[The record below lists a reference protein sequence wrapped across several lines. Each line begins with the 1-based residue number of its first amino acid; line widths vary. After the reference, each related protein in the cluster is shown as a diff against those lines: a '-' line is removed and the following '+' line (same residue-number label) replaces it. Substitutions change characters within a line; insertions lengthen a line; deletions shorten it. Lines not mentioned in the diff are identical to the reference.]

1 MLRSPSFWKKKSIIS
16 FFLLPFSFFY
26 YVGYRIY
33 RLSKKEVEIG
43 KPVLCIGNLVMGG
56 AGKTPLVVKIR
67 QLLSND
73 FSKIFVLTRG
83 YLGKNSGPIIV
94 KKTMHF
100 LHIGD
105 ESLIHANFGLTCVS
119 KNKIEGAKFCKKN
132 GADLI
137 ILDDGLQSI
146 NVKKKMSL
154 LVIDSSYGI
163 NNRFLIPS
171 GPYRQPAS
179 DAFKSCD
186 AVIILDKNFNKRKYD
201 FISHKNIYNGYRE
214 LKFTRNIKNKV
225 IAFSALGNN
234 QNFLENLR
242 DHNINVV
249 EFISFPD
256 HHKFSIIEIT
266 NIIEKSKKKKLS
278 VICTRKD
285 YIKVPDKFK
294 KKICVA
300 DLNIKINNSKKLK
313 QLILKTLKER

>member
-1 MLRSPSFWKKKSIIS
+1 MIKAPLFWKKKSIIS

-26 YVGYRIY
+26 YLGYLIY

-43 KPVLCIGNLVMGG
+43 KPILCIGNIVIGG
-56 AGKTPLVVKIR
+56 AGKTPLVIKIR

-83 YLGKNSGPIIV
+83 YLGEKKGPLIV
-94 KKTMHF
+94 KTNMRYKDV
-100 LHIGD
+100 GD
-105 ESLIHANFGLTCVS
+105 ESLIHANYGSTCVS

-154 LVIDSSYGI
+154 LVIDSSYGLE
-163 NNRFLIPS
+163 NRFLFPS
-171 GPYRQPAS
+171 GPFRQPTNEALN
-179 DAFKSCD
+179 SCD
-186 AVIILDKNFNKRKYD
+186 AIIILDKNFNKKKYE
-201 FISHKNIYNGYRE
+201 FISHKNIYTGYRE
-214 LKFTRNIKNKV
+214 LKFSKNIKNKV

-234 QNFLENLR
+234 QNFFENLL
-242 DHNINVV
+242 DHKVKV
-249 EFISFPD
+249 DEFISFPD
-256 HHKFSIIEIT
+256 HHKFSIIEIK
-266 NIIEKSKKKKLS
+266 NIIKKSEKKKLS

-285 YIKVPDKFK
+285 YIKVPDQFK

-300 DLNIKINNSKKLK
+300 DLNLRINNSEKLRKFILKKLK
-313 QLILKTLKER
+313 K